1 MSTPSVPTPP
11 PLPYPQKESSIL
23 RGCLLGCL
31 VILVGIGV
39 LAVLALAAV
48 YSLVSGVMEDF
59 TTESP
64 REIPAVSIPEEQ
76 KALLFGKVD
85 MFANAIEGKE
95 APLETLELGADEINV
110 LLREYPEP
118 NADFQW
124 LHVTIV
130 DDALRGEISMPLEE
144 LGLPGRY
151 LNGSGEIVA
160 TLVDGDL
167 KVVLNSL
174 EVDGKSLPI
183 QMLTM
188 LRDFNF
194 AQDANKDPK
203 VRRSLERVES
213 IVVRDGKLVITPT
226 P

>member
-1 MSTPSVPTPP
+1 
-11 PLPYPQKESSIL
+11 
-23 RGCLLGCL
+23 
-31 VILVGIGV
+31 
-39 LAVLALAAV
+39 
-48 YSLVSGVMEDF
+48 
-59 TTESP
+59 
-64 REIPAVSIPEEQ
+64 
-76 KALLFGKVD
+76 
-85 MFANAIEGKE
+85 
-95 APLETLELGADEINV
+95 
-110 LLREYPEP
+110 
-118 NADFQW
+118 
-124 LHVTIV
+124 
-130 DDALRGEISMPLEE
+130 
-144 LGLPGRY
+144 
-151 LNGSGEIVA
+151 
-160 TLVDGDL
+160 VDGDL